1 MARIGLIGA
10 GNIGGTLARHFTKV
24 GHQVAV
30 SNSRGPETLADFVK
44 ELGENAH
51 AATPEDAAEFGDVVV
66 VSIPLKNY
74 QQVPTQRLGGKPVI
88 DTNNYY
94 PQRDGHIKELDD
106 DATTSSELLQRHLP
120 KAHVV
125 KAFNQIYAQHLRD
138 NGKPAGTPGREAIP
152 IAGDD
157 ADAKK
162 KVAELIDEIG
172 FDAVDAGLLSSGR
185 LFQPGT
191 SLYGTSP
198 SAEKIRQIV
207 AEHGG

>member
-10 GNIGGTLARHFTKV
+10 GNIGGTLARHFTQA

-30 SNSRGPETLADFVK
+30 SNSRGPETLGDFVK
-44 ELGENAH
+44 ELGDNAH
-51 AATPEDAAEFGDVVV
+51 ATTPADAASFGDVVV

-74 QQVPTQRLGGKPVI
+74 SQVPTEGLDGKPVI

-94 PQRDGHIKELDD
+94 PQRDGQIKELDD
-106 DATTSSELLQRHLP
+106 DTTTSSELLQRHLP

-138 NGKPAGTPGREAIP
+138 NAKPAGTPGRQAIP

-162 KVAELIDEIG
+162 KVAELIEEIG
-172 FDAVDAGLLSSGR
+172 
-185 LFQPGT
+185 
-191 SLYGTSP
+191 
-198 SAEKIRQIV
+198 
-207 AEHGG
+207 